1 MLNKVRSFIKKF
13 TKKHKHHDLIEA
25 KKNDQSIDIQVEL
38 CGYWI
43 EVTNPSFDEDLN
55 YRIKPKTPITPGKL
69 RFRRYLDIGN
79 NIRLVAIDASFRSDF
94 VRWLGDWEE
103 MDIDHE

>member
-1 MLNKVRSFIKKF
+1 MFNKLSALINKF
-13 TKKHKHHDLIEA
+13 KNKHRHHDLIQA
-25 KKNDQSIDIQVEL
+25 KKNDPSLQIQIGFN
-38 CGYWI
+38 GYWI
-43 EVTNPSFDEDLN
+43 DVPDPSWSANLD